1 MAQLSAWRS
10 TERVSRGGFGW
21 TGIYV
26 CSHSRHQLLTQQ
38 LLLGT
43 LFPSHSQV
51 GLLLL
56 FQLPPASASHLSEG
70 LLLWSLHLLQHQAH
84 QSIRQITRSC
94 KRQRQGRCCYH
105 SCPLQDCSRAMEWI
119 TLWTSQKAKAAE
131 HQFEDT
137 DSSLDIVEAL
147 QAHFQEC
154 PRLVSQGQVFAIADP
169 AKDPQQE
176 LLAALCSAP
185 WPGTHLSADCMGQ
198 QCPGHQQECEPS
210 WQHPASC
217 PHLLWFKVTSV
228 EPQGATPLAVD
239 PHTTAVHMEG
249 TCSSPLPV
257 GAEFF
262 KDANSSK
269 ESSST
274 CTGGGAI
281 LGRSLAAAW
290 HTQPCLPG
298 LPYLLPAWRDIATI
312 LAPLVHQGARGR
324 RVRVALLLAG
334 PAGCGRTV
342 AAAAAAAA
350 LGLHLIPFSC
360 HDLSSAAGPQAQ
372 SKALA
377 LALRTAGETAA
388 DFSPALLLLRNFE
401 ALANSVDGDPGH
413 PGEAGLLQLLDE
425 LERLTASPESKK
437 VGSQSIQ
444 TALDRHDKGDRRLV
458 LVVACV
464 FALADVP
471 PLLRRI
477 FTHEVEVEAPSLD
490 ERAHL
495 LEGMLCQDPTAQS
508 HVPWLQDAAAQT
520 AGLFPRDLRAAAA
533 DALAMAAVPGAISID
548 SGQITIDGLPLPH
561 SAESVHQ
568 LPPFLKVTAEH
579 MEKALLGVKRR
590 TATALGAPSVPKVKW
605 EDVGGLEEVKQ
616 GVLDTVELPLRH
628 PSLFAAGLKRRSGVL
643 LYGPPGTGK
652 TLIAKAVATECSINF
667 LSVKGPELINMYIGE
682 SERQV
687 REIFARA
694 RRARPCV
701 LFFDELDSLAPA
713 RGAGSD
719 SGGVMDRVVSQLL
732 AEIDG
737 VQSGGA
743 QDLFIIGATN
753 RPDLLDSAL
762 LRPGRLDRLLYVG
775 VAEDPGSKHNVLCAL
790 TRSFKLAADV
800 DLKAIAQGCQLTF
813 TGADMYALCSDAWMA
828 GLKRTIREHEALQRS
843 QKADTAPEPDSVIVS
858 QADFWDALSLLQ
870 PSLSEQELQRYAAL
884 RDQYNGPARRDFAQ

>member
-1 MAQLSAWRS
+1 MSPKAFSELQSITQIARSQQPGTVTYKSKDSKGRNTEHTVSIKAYDQIELKKLAGKLATGTIFIGGLYLWKQFTQPLVIQPIMSVVQLYESPLVQIHMLGRAAEGPNARPFKEDNPLAALTACPCHQHGHLHPSGDHGLEHMQGAGRHGSAFSLEKYREGEPWWVWVDGHICLQPLQ
-10 TERVSRGGFGW
+10 TPAADPAAP
-21 TGIYV
+21 
-26 CSHSRHQLLTQQ
+26 SRHIVPISQPG
-38 LLLGT
+38 GT
-43 LFPSHSQV
+43 TLAV
-51 GLLLL
+51 
-56 FQLPPASASHLSEG
+56 PAATSISI
-70 LLLWSLHLLQHQAH
+70 SL
-84 QSIRQITRSC
+84 
-94 KRQRQGRCCYH
+94 
-105 SCPLQDCSRAMEWI
+105 DCSRAMEWI

-154 PRLVSQGQVFAIADP
+154 PRLVSQGQ
-169 AKDPQQE
+169 
-176 LLAALCSAP
+176 
-185 WPGTHLSADCMGQ
+185 
-198 QCPGHQQECEPS
+198 
-210 WQHPASC
+210 
-217 PHLLWFKVTSV
+217 VTSV

-643 LYGPPGTGK
+643 LYGPPDP
-652 TLIAKAVATECSINF
+652 TLTVSLYMLDTVGQIFVNAVA
-667 LSVKGPELINMYIGE
+667 
-682 SERQV
+682 
-687 REIFARA
+687 
-694 RRARPCV
+694 
-701 LFFDELDSLAPA
+701 
-713 RGAGSD
+713 
-719 SGGVMDRVVSQLL
+719 
-732 AEIDG
+732 
-737 VQSGGA
+737 
-743 QDLFIIGATN
+743 
-753 RPDLLDSAL
+753 
-762 LRPGRLDRLLYVG
+762 VG
-775 VAEDPGSKHNVLCAL
+775 
-790 TRSFKLAADV
+790 
-800 DLKAIAQGCQLTF
+800 
-813 TGADMYALCSDAWMA
+813 
-828 GLKRTIREHEALQRS
+828 
-843 QKADTAPEPDSVIVS
+843 
-858 QADFWDALSLLQ
+858 
-870 PSLSEQELQRYAAL
+870 
-884 RDQYNGPARRDFAQ
+884 